1 MDDANKPQRPQ
12 QQEEQKPMSED
23 KTTMMKV
30 LSEDGGGEAEPSW
43 ESGDGDAADHNHR
56 GWKAMPYV
64 IGNET
69 FEKLGTIGTL
79 SNLLVYLTTI
89 YHMPSVKAA
98 TLLNVFSGT
107 SNLATVFGAYISD
120 TYLGRYI
127 IITVGTVSSFI
138 GMLILTLTAALH
150 SLHPPTC
157 SSSKVKQCQGLTD
170 SQIAALLVSFFFL
183 VVGAG
188 GIRPCNLAFGADQFD
203 PRTAD
208 GRRGIASFFNRYYFT
223 FTIAIMISATVIIYL
238 QSYVN
243 WALGLAVP
251 AALMG
256 LSCAVFIM
264 GTRLYVRVR
273 PEGSPFTSFAQVLV
287 AATRKRHLRQALGA
301 EAELFDPPH
310 KSKLVSKLAYT
321 NQFTCLDKAAM
332 WTPKDLLSADG
343 KTPVHPWRLCTV
355 QQVEEVKCLAR
366 IIPVWS
372 AGIVYS
378 VVLTQLGTYV
388 VLQAAQTDRRISKS
402 SGFQIPQ
409 GSFIIF
415 QMLALTLWI
424 PMYDRFVVPALRR
437 FTGCEGG
444 ITLLQRIGVG
454 LVLSVV
460 TMLVSAAVER
470 RRRRIGSLMPWF
482 WLVPQQLLAGLS
494 EAFGAI
500 GQIEFYYRQFPEN
513 MRSVAGAVSFLGI
526 AVASY
531 ASGLM
536 VTVVHRATRR
546 RDGRPDWLAQDL
558 DEGRVDLFYLV
569 KAALAGVN
577 VVYFVACARWY
588 KFKRSGEDALASDD
602 VDLDES
608 PEKAANNM
616 TPV

>member
-1 MDDANKPQRPQ
+1 MDANKPQRPQ
-12 QQEEQKPMSED
+12 QEEEQKPMSED
-23 KTTMMKV
+23 KTATMKV
-30 LSEDGGGEAEPSW
+30 LSEDGGGEAELSS

-79 SNLLVYLTTI
+79 SNLLVYLTTV

-120 TYLGRYI
+120 TYLGRYTT
-127 IITVGTVSSFI
+127 ITVGTVSSFI

-150 SLHPPTC
+150 SLHPPMC
-157 SSSKVKQCQGLTD
+157 SSSKGKQCQGPTD
-170 SQIAALLVSFFFL
+170 SQLAVLLVSFFFL

-208 GRRGIASFFNRYYFT
+208 GRRGIASFFNWYYFT

-238 QSYVN
+238 QSNVN

-287 AATRKRHLRQALGA
+287 AATRKRHLRQGRGV

-310 KSKLVSKLAYT
+310 RSKLVSKLAYT
-321 NQFTCLDKAAM
+321 DQFTCLDKAAM
-332 WTPKDLLSADG
+332 RTPEDLLCADG

-388 VLQAAQTDRRISKS
+388 VLQAAQTDRRISNS
-402 SGFQIPQ
+402 SSFEIPQ

-437 FTGCEGG
+437 FTGREGG

-454 LVLSVV
+454 LALSVV

-513 MRSVAGAVSFLGI
+513 MRSVAGAVTFLGI

-558 DEGRVDLFYLV
+558 NEGRVDLFYLV
-569 KAALAGVN
+569 TAAIAAVN
-577 VVYFVACARWY
+577 LVYFVACARWY
-588 KFKRSGEDALASDD
+588 KFKKSGDDAHASDD
-602 VDLDES
+602 IELDES
-608 PEKAANNM
+608 PRKAANNM